1 MDPVTHTFTGAAL
14 ARSGLDRATPL
25 ATATLVLAANAPD
38 VDILSYVGGPY
49 FALATRRG
57 LTHGLPAMVAL
68 PFVVAG
74 LMLAWDRWIRRRRRP
89 GAPPARPGPL
99 LVLAS
104 VGLLTHP
111 VLDWMNTYGMRWWM
125 PFDDAW
131 SYGDALFIVDPWL
144 WLLLGGAVFLSG
156 RWRLR
161 GRVGWGLFGALA
173 TALLVATPLP
183 HPVKT
188 LWLTGVVVVLLLR
201 LFRPP
206 PSEGRRARA
215 TSWALMA
222 AILYVG
228 AMVASDMAA
237 SREVRAALETLG
249 VTGVEAVM
257 VAPLPADPLGGEV
270 VVRVSDGYLP
280 GEHRWTGS
288 PRVRLHPGA
297 IVPRV
302 EAADAIPESV
312 ERIVTAAGAHPDAR
326 DFLRWSR
333 FPFYRVEME
342 GENYVVR
349 IGDARYAGRGAGS
362 LGGLTVRL
370 DPSLRPVVTRD

>member
-1 MDPVTHTFTGAAL
+1 MDPVTHTLTGAAL

-49 FALATRRG
+49 FALAARRG
-57 LTHGLPAMVAL
+57 LTHGLPAMVVL

-74 LMLAWDRWIRRRRRP
+74 LVLAWDRWIRRRRRP
-89 GAPPARPGPL
+89 GASPARAGPL
-99 LVLAS
+99 LILAT

-161 GRVGWGLFGALA
+161 GRVGWG
-173 TALLVATPLP
+173 
-183 HPVKT
+183 
-188 LWLTGVVVVLLLR
+188 
-201 LFRPP
+201 PP

-228 AMVASDMAA
+228 AMVASDLAA
-237 SREVRAALETLG
+237 SREVRAALETRG
-249 VTGVEAVM
+249 VSEVDDLM

-280 GEHRWTGS
+280 GEHRWTES
-288 PRVRLHPGA
+288 PRVRLHPGE

-302 EAADAIPESV
+302 ETVGRIPEP
-312 ERIVTAAGAHPDAR
+312 ERVVAAAGSHPDAR
-326 DFLRWSR
+326 HFLRWSR

-342 GENYVVR
+342 GEDYAVH